1 VWIDLAAAENL
12 FGTSGI
18 YQFAW
23 ANVSPGI
30 NAEEVQA
37 LLQKDPRLVDRYQVY
52 FVDHLY
58 EQYTQALDD
67 IAGIST
73 VLVLLSL
80 IMVMFGTYGS
90 IYLTLAERACELTIL
105 RAIGFSSRSIRSILT
120 ARTLIQVIA
129 AFTASWIL
137 ATLILKYLSDVY
149 PIVVHA
155 ILLEVKIT
163 PGMFLIG
170 ILLAL
175 FFGWAGVI
183 LPMIRVTNT
192 EVHTMM
198 AR

>member
-1 VWIDLAAAENL
+1 
-12 FGTSGI
+12 
-18 YQFAW
+18 
-23 ANVSPGI
+23 
-30 NAEEVQA
+30 
-37 LLQKDPRLVDRYQVY
+37 
-52 FVDHLY
+52 
-58 EQYTQALDD
+58 
-67 IAGIST
+67 
-73 VLVLLSL
+73 
-80 IMVMFGTYGS
+80 M
-90 IYLTLAERACELTIL
+90 
-105 RAIGFSSRSIRSILT
+105 
-120 ARTLIQVIA
+120 
-129 AFTASWIL
+129 